1 MPAEVHS
8 SQGRIEL
15 HHLIWRLINELEIT
29 EQERLQIEELIDIL
43 QKKERIEEDA
53 LKEEMLTTKQ
63 AIQLHDEAAG
73 IIRAI
78 LELKDLLKKKEH
90 MSSSEDVTEELIRR
104 KVSEAK
110 RWNQLMDEI
119 KDKKN
124 K

>member
-15 HHLIWRLINELEIT
+15 HHLIWRLINELELT
-29 EQERLQIEELIDIL
+29 ENERLQIEELIDIL
-43 QKKERIEEDA
+43 QKKERSEEDA
-53 LKEEMLTTKQ
+53 LKEDMLTTKQ

-90 MSSSEDVTEELIRR
+90 MSSSDDMTEELIRR

-119 KDKKN
+119 KDKK
-124 K
+124 

>member
-29 EQERLQIEELIDIL
+29 ENERLQIEELIDIL
-43 QKKERIEEDA
+43 QKKERIEEDL

-90 MSSSEDVTEELIRR
+90 MSSSDDMTEELIRR

-110 RWNQLMDEI
+110 RWNQFMDEI
-119 KDKKN
+119 KDKK
-124 K
+124 